1 MAIRCYRNLLAYK
14 RAGVGHNANGI
25 SDLQSGDLAVEC
37 PASPLPGKNLPE
49 DWEIKFALKPHLR
62 AQYLAIDA
70 NFRLKRKDRG
80 LSGIESLTGNGG
92 YFVDQDLFNQEL
104 KRSQENREAKETS
117 TCDSSFAAIERANSR
132 YNRGYSVTGVVAAID
147 SRHGFV
153 LPNAVADLQKGERYF
168 NSDFVFLSSLCKQG
182 LNLAFVSYDIVC
194 QWQRNLMD
202 RCTRFES
209 PLRSHLS
216 SLELV
221 YAIPKFHL
229 PAHGFKCWSRFSLNF
244 IPGSARVD
252 GEAIERLWARTN
264 PVATSTREM
273 KAGARHDFLEERWGT
288 QNFSKVVIL
297 GESLTSKLRTAAEG
311 VAKHTKELEEF
322 SSSQDPVN
330 ISRWKDN
337 IEAYHTDPNKH
348 PDPYCVHTKGKIFIC
363 AYISE

>member
-1 MAIRCYRNLLAYK
+1 MECYQLLDARLFPATFSRPQTAFSFDLLDCLSSLSMRGKVSAYDYYITLRCLTDTCELRGIPKRYDELNVAIRCYRNLLAYK

-182 LNLAFVSYDIVC
+182 LNLAFVSYNIVC

-273 KAGARHDFLEERWGT
+273 KASVRATLGRRGHRYTT
-288 QNFSKVVIL
+288 Q
-297 GESLTSKLRTAAEG
+297 
-311 VAKHTKELEEF
+311 H
-322 SSSQDPVN
+322 
-330 ISRWKDN
+330 
-337 IEAYHTDPNKH
+337 
-348 PDPYCVHTKGKIFIC
+348 
-363 AYISE
+363 